1 MGSEGCK
8 NITVYQVV
16 SVGWGKGG
24 RLGGSSWRGEGN
36 WVGGNG
42 NDSWGGGVVEGDSL
56 NIYYNFVS

>member
-8 NITVYQVV
+8 NITVYQDV

-24 RLGGSSWRGEGN
+24 RLGESSWRGRVTGLGGMAMI
-36 WVGGNG
+36 VG
-42 NDSWGGGVVEGDSL
+42 GGGVVEGDSL